1 MSMGAKKPG
10 SSPDPLEISNAMTES
25 FLAYM
30 GRKESRNFLRQL
42 AADLAAPQDDRVVSI
57 RSAKRRITMSPST
70 RAWLSERLP
79 SWLAR
84 YG

>member
-1 MSMGAKKPG
+1 MAMGVQRPDEP
-10 SSPDPLEISNAMTES
+10 PDPLEVSNAMTES
-25 FLAYM
+25 FLGFM
-30 GRKESRNFLRQL
+30 GRKDARNFLRQL

-57 RSAKRRITMSPST
+57 RSAKQRVTMSPST